1 MMLGNMKVE
10 EIEDR
15 LGVKFEKEDAD
26 FLRKTYQSKA
36 TDIEE
41 NKWHCFYIPFTMV
54 CGSQEFA
61 KNVFTMLSKYGDK
74 VKEPLN
80 IVW

>member
-26 FLRKTYQSKA
+26 FLRETHQSKA

-41 NKWHCFYIPFTMV
+41 NKWHCFYFPFTMV

-61 KNVFTMLSKYGDK
+61 FKIFKMLSKYNNQ
-74 VKEPLN
+74 VKEPLG